1 LSKCNLELFIQTST
15 CETKLIR
22 MIAALIEMRNK
33 KKKWWVIEWRNR
45 SKASMHFQLFS
56 VFNVWIIH
64 CDIKID
70 RDTTE
75 NKIQS
80 DKKIFLNFFVSFFVF
95 CSSSLFIL
103 SASKIDSQN
112 GKSVVASQDPSL
124 FKLYFKVWLDYVR
137 VCFKTTFLLENL
149 T

>member
-1 LSKCNLELFIQTST
+1 MSKCNSELFIQIST

-33 KKKWWVIEWRNR
+33 TKKWWVIEWRNR

-80 DKKIFLNFFVSFFVF
+80 DKNNFFQLFCFIFFFFEFAFYLVGF
-95 CSSSLFIL
+95 ENRFSKWKISCCISRAIL
-103 SASKIDSQN
+103 S
-112 GKSVVASQDPSL
+112 
-124 FKLYFKVWLDYVR
+124 KLYLIVWLDYVR
-137 VCFKTTFLLENL
+137 VCFQTTFLLENL